1 MGVPFY
7 CILVVTAYSL
17 RAYLMTI
24 RDNFITIDDF
34 EAFIQLPENAD
45 KVFEFI
51 GGEIVEVPSNPYV
64 SKLAMII
71 GALLLTFVKKHN
83 LGHITGEAGGY
94 MVSGER
100 YAPDVAFISYEKQPE
115 LAKTGYNPNP
125 PDLAIEIVSSDRS
138 DERDNLRIKISN
150 YLAAGTV
157 VWIVEPEKKVVEVY
171 RTGQPVKIF
180 LEKDTIS
187 GGDILPNFTL
197 IVSEIFE

>member
-1 MGVPFY
+1 MVCLFCY
-7 CILVVTAYSL
+7 ILKSTVSSL
-17 RAYLMTI
+17 RAYHMTI

-51 GGEIVEVPSNPYV
+51 GGEIVQVPSNPYV
-64 SKLAMII
+64 SKLAARLIVLI
-71 GALLLTFVKKHN
+71 GIYLMKEDI
-83 LGHITGEAGGY
+83 GHITGEAGGY

-125 PDLAIEIVSSDRS
+125 PDLAVEIVSSDRS
-138 DERDNLRIKISN
+138 DERDNLRIKIFN

-157 VWIVEPEKKVVEVY
+157 VWVVVPEKKEVEVY
-171 RTGQPVKIF
+171 QVGQAVKIF
-180 LEKDTIS
+180 LEKDTVS
-187 GGDILPNFTL
+187 GGSTLPNFSL
-197 IVSEIFE
+197 KVSDIFS

>member
-1 MGVPFY
+1 
-7 CILVVTAYSL
+7 
-17 RAYLMTI
+17 MTI
-24 RDNFITIDDF
+24 RDNYITIDDF

-64 SKLAMII
+64 SKLAARII
-71 GALLLTFVKKHN
+71 VLIGIYLMKN
-83 LGHITGEAGGY
+83 DSGHITGEAGGY

-125 PDLAIEIVSSDRS
+125 PDLAVEIVSSDRS

-157 VWIVEPEKKVVEVY
+157 VWVIEPERKVVEVY
-171 RTGQPVKIF
+171 KSGQPVKIF
-180 LEKDTIS
+180 LEKDKVS
-187 GGDILPNFTL
+187 GDDILPNFTL
-197 IVSEIFE
+197 KVAEIFA